1 MVGKGLSRGRFDLR
15 LLFAL
20 LLMIATT
27 ATAAAERRVALVM
40 AEDDYRLVRPL
51 ANPVH
56 DGEAMEAAL
65 KKLGFEVVLET
76 NRDLRRMRRAL
87 DDFRED
93 AKGADVALVY
103 FSGHGVEISGD
114 NRLLPVDA
122 DASSLDQ
129 LDKTSL
135 PLEEVRDAVAATAKV
150 GLIVLDACRS
160 DPFSG
165 ARRDVTGKGCR
176 RQGQAG
182 PRPRRPGGK
191 HPVCLFGRTRRDRRR
206 RHRPEL
212 AVHNGADQI
221 SRHGRARNPL
231 SADLGAAGGL

>member
-1 MVGKGLSRGRFDLR
+1 LR

-20 LLMIATT
+20 LLILS
-27 ATAAAERRVALVM
+27 ATAAAVAERRVALVI
-40 AEDDYRLVRPL
+40 AEDDYRQVRAL

-65 KKLGFEVVLET
+65 KKLGFEVILET

-103 FSGHGVEISGD
+103 FSGHGAEISGD
-114 NRLLPVDA
+114 NRLLPIDA
-122 DASSLDQ
+122 DASSLDT
-129 LDKTSL
+129 LEKTSL

-160 DPFSG
+160 DPFTGGTGEG
-165 ARRDVTGKGCR
+165 ARRDIAGQGYGGK
-176 RQGQAG
+176 GQAG
-182 PRPRRPGGK
+182 SRTHREGGK
-191 HPVCLFGRTRRDRRR
+191 HPVRLFG
-206 RHRPEL
+206 
-212 AVHNGADQI
+212 GAR
-221 SRHGRARNPL
+221 RHGRRRNR
-231 SADLGAAGGL
+231 